1 MKAIVDLDHSQRY
14 HRAISARPS
23 LEGPH
28 VFLPGAQVYYW
39 QAQGAA
45 GRFRGRRRRQFDRWR
60 GPGTV
65 IGRERRDGQ
74 EREGYWVSHAG
85 HLRLIAPQHLR
96 AASRDEQISEHD
108 AIRRLNRIVDE
119 LTTRDQLVYENLM
132 GQDDPDELEM
142 PAGLE
147 VETPVMPGATAPSST
162 ADPDREPEP
171 FSQEEMDLFGSEDD
185 NDYRDVRPRQEPPE
199 EVPPIIPEAEE
210 VNLLVLKPSF
220 KSRKGR
226 ELNPKYFSA
235 KEHVAFLK
243 SDVDNWQK
251 HLDHDAAEIIPPE
264 RVKDVPPDKILPINS
279 RFVRTN
285 KAEEKDELVASSR
298 LVVPG
303 HLQDSPAQEEGG
315 DRTDAPTVP
324 QLGLHLG
331 LTIAASKSWK
341 GGSFDVSAAFLRG
354 DEMMTEVYF
363 KPPKEGLPGV
373 PPGSLIKAK
382 KGIFG
387 LRVAPRL
394 WFKKAKKTIVDAGW
408 QDLAAIPGV
417 FVFKVN
423 GILRGMILLHVDDGL
438 HFGEGKEYH
447 DSMDKI
453 FKAFEI
459 APEKRKTKDFA
470 FLGRTIKQHDDYSFT
485 ISQEKYVE
493 DVKAMYI
500 SKERR
505 SQASSPVTAEEKGNL
520 MSLVGQLAWAAR
532 ESLPHIAYDV
542 SDLQQRF
549 NTATVAELVRAN
561 SVLRTAKKLVKEI
574 ALNFVPLNLKDI
586 VFSSVTD
593 ASFAGQPNGGS
604 QLGFAIL
611 IGDRAILE
619 GSGKANMLDWGSK
632 KIHRVVKST
641 LAAEAAAMSFGFDR
655 AIYARAVFSEIIG
668 GRTTSWKISSKDIP
682 VALQLCDKNG
692 FLPGNDRDLGLAT
705 DCKSLFDLCN
715 RPTSTPTE
723 KRITLDL
730 LDVREH
736 IDNDDDVTVRWIPTA
751 AMLVDALTKHLPD
764 TTVLNAFFRTN
775 VYSLREDPAL
785 EAQREEARQA
795 RKKKKQEKNTT
806 TTTRTTSS

>member
-1 MKAIVDLDHSQRY
+1 ML
-14 HRAISARPS
+14 
-23 LEGPH
+23 
-28 VFLPGAQVYYW
+28 
-39 QAQGAA
+39 
-45 GRFRGRRRRQFDRWR
+45 FR
-60 GPGTV
+60 
-65 IGRERRDGQ
+65 
-74 EREGYWVSHAG
+74 S
-85 HLRLIAPQHLR
+85 
-96 AASRDEQISEHD
+96 
-108 AIRRLNRIVDE
+108 
-119 LTTRDQLVYENLM
+119 
-132 GQDDPDELEM
+132 
-142 PAGLE
+142 
-147 VETPVMPGATAPSST
+147 
-162 ADPDREPEP
+162 
-171 FSQEEMDLFGSEDD
+171 
-185 NDYRDVRPRQEPPE
+185 
-199 EVPPIIPEAEE
+199 
-210 VNLLVLKPSF
+210 
-220 KSRKGR
+220 
-226 ELNPKYFSA
+226 
-235 KEHVAFLK
+235 
-243 SDVDNWQK
+243 WQK

-264 RVKDVPPDKILPINS
+264 RVKDIPPDKILPINS

-285 KAEEKDELVASSR
+285 KAEDKDELVASSR

-561 SVLRTAKKLVKEI
+561 SEI
-574 ALNFVPLNLKDI
+574 
-586 VFSSVTD
+586 
-593 ASFAGQPNGGS
+593 G
-604 QLGFAIL
+604 
-611 IGDRAILE
+611 RA
-619 GSGKANMLDWGSK
+619 
-632 KIHRVVKST
+632 HV
-641 LAAEAAAMSFGFDR
+641 
-655 AIYARAVFSEIIG
+655 
-668 GRTTSWKISSKDIP
+668 
-682 VALQLCDKNG
+682 
-692 FLPGNDRDLGLAT
+692 
-705 DCKSLFDLCN
+705 
-715 RPTSTPTE
+715 
-723 KRITLDL
+723 
-730 LDVREH
+730 
-736 IDNDDDVTVRWIPTA
+736 
-751 AMLVDALTKHLPD
+751 
-764 TTVLNAFFRTN
+764 
-775 VYSLREDPAL
+775 
-785 EAQREEARQA
+785 
-795 RKKKKQEKNTT
+795 
-806 TTTRTTSS
+806 